1 MENPKLPRDAGSA
14 VFAILWK
21 YQVRPERLREFERIY
36 GPGGDWAQF
45 FAQGKGYLGTA
56 LLADPERSGRYFTLD
71 YWVSQEAFKR
81 FREQNKARYEAI
93 DQRCAA
99 LTEREARLGSFLCH
113 GPVARGQR

>member
-1 MENPKLPRDAGSA
+1 MENPKLRRDAGSA

-21 YQVRPERLREFERIY
+21 YQVRPKRLGEFERIY

-45 FAQGKGYLGTA
+45 LAQGKGYLGTA

-71 YWVSQEAFKR
+71 YWISQEAFER
-81 FREQNKARYEAI
+81 FRKQNKARYEAI

-99 LTEREARLGSFLCH
+99 LTEREARLGSFLCY
-113 GPVARGQR
+113 GPIEGRQR